1 MKGAIMATIEV
12 KGTATRIFYEGK
24 GVEVTEFFKGRDNE
38 LRKKVYTAWF
48 EKPVE
53 FAVNSE
59 GVFRG
64 LLSTVIDD
72 WKDKEGNPVISTLT
86 GEPGQSVKVSIN
98 GTTFTP
104 SGDKAAVPPTWEQ
117 IPAADAPF

>member
-1 MKGAIMATIEV
+1 MATIEV

-24 GVEVTEFFKGRDNE
+24 GVEVTEFYKSKDGE
-38 LRKKVYTAWF
+38 IRKKTYTAWF
-48 EKPVE
+48 EQPVD
-53 FAVNSE
+53 FAVNTE

-64 LLSTVIDD
+64 LLSTVIDN
-72 WKDKEGNPVISTLT
+72 WKDKEGNPVMSTVT

-104 SGDKAAVPPTWEQ
+104 SKEQAQVPPTWTEV
-117 IPAADAPF
+117 PAADAPF